1 MTQARTLQLVSA
13 LVVIA
18 VAFVSA
24 MLADANMAT
33 LAILAASGLLLI
45 FVLWERDAHE
55 PVAAPFQTAETA
67 EPDILEQTA
76 FQRVIDGL
84 SDPVLVVQKGRV
96 VAVNGAALQLLG
108 AHIINEDVRIAIRHP
123 AAAERLAGT
132 QPLTAPVRIDVVGLG
147 ARSQRW
153 AMRIVP
159 MDDDDQPQRLFVHL
173 LDETGLHA
181 ADRVRG
187 DFVANASHELRT
199 PLAAILGF
207 IETLQDPDVGTDGET
222 RRRFLS
228 IMESEAR
235 RMQQL
240 IDDLISLSRIEGDK
254 HRLPTTVIAMPELI
268 EETFG
273 LCRQNLGDRGA
284 DIITRIADDV
294 PAVPGDRTQIAQ
306 LLHNLIGNAA
316 KYGRA
321 GTPITVGLEKAP
333 SRMIRLEVSDEG
345 EGIPAEHLP
354 RLTERFYRVDSG
366 RSRAMGGT
374 GLGLAIV
381 KHIVE
386 RHRGRLDIAS
396 RLGQGTTVSVL
407 LPHAEDAVSPEAGN
421 DAAPVPLS

>member
-1 MTQARTLQLVSA
+1 MLPLIAA
-13 LVVIA
+13 LMVIA
-18 VAFVSA
+18 AAAIAA
-24 MLADANMAT
+24 MLAGASAGVA
-33 LAILAASGLLLI
+33 AIGVAGGLL
-45 FVLWERDAHE
+45 VLFIMRDRDSGSAV
-55 PVAAPFQTAETA
+55 PASLSASMPAQ
-67 EPDILEQTA
+67 PDLLEQPGFA
-76 FQRVIDGL
+76 EVIDGL
-84 SDPVLVVQKGRV
+84 SDPVLVVQQGK
-96 VAVNGAALQLLG
+96 VALANGAALQLLG
-108 AHIINEDVRIAIRHP
+108 SHVIGEDVRIAIRHP
-123 AAAERLAGT
+123 AAAERLTNGHT
-132 QPLTAPVRIDVVGLG
+132 LTEPVRIDIVGLG

-153 AMRIVP
+153 AMRIIP
-159 MDDDDQPQRLFVHL
+159 MTDDDGRQRLFVHL
-173 LDETGLHA
+173 SDETGLHA

-207 IETLQDPDVGTDGET
+207 IETLQDPEVGADTDT

-240 IDDLISLSRIEGDK
+240 IDDLISLSRIEADK
-254 HRLPTTVIAMPELI
+254 HRLPTTIISMPELI
-268 EETFG
+268 EETAA

-284 DIITRIADDV
+284 DIITQVGDDV
-294 PAVPGDRTQIAQ
+294 PCVRGDRMQVGQ

-316 KYGRA
+316 KYGRP
-321 GTPITVGLEKAP
+321 GTPITVGLQNGP
-333 SRMIRLEVSDEG
+333 SHMIRIDVRDEG
-345 EGIPAEHLP
+345 EGIAPDHLP

-396 RLGQGTTVSVL
+396 TVGKGTLVTVL
-407 LPHAEDAVSPEAGN
+407 LPQAEESSGAETGK
-421 DAAPVPLS
+421 DAASIALS